1 MLGLVL
7 AKNEITAALTQ
18 HVVGSVAQYLLH
30 RQADEGEAALLIQL
44 VDHVRQ
50 VLHDIPVAGCG
61 RFQVGG
67 TGAHLCFYALS
78 QPWRFVCLS
87 CVGWPPQV

>member
-50 VLHDIPVAGCG
+50 VLHDIPVAAVVAF
-61 RFQVGG
+61 RSAVR
-67 TGAHLCFYALS
+67 AHTCVSTLC